1 MKPPNDFTFGPN
13 LLVHNIW
20 LPDIQASSAFSKMA
34 TGQQDK
40 VDGTSSEKSTLYPV
54 MEEEISEKQEVD
66 KENPKVDPEHSN

>member
-34 TGQQDK
+34 TGQ
-40 VDGTSSEKSTLYPV
+40 
-54 MEEEISEKQEVD
+54 
-66 KENPKVDPEHSN
+66 